1 MGGVGGHGLEGAND
15 HGFDPGILDGAR
27 RTGSRFIAKTFKP
40 VLGEAPTPLAY
51 RFWINRQTSRNNLA
65 LLAFGTGAVAE
76 LVGIECGVVSGV
88 FNLELSGIEV
98 PDWRPRHDKHY
109 HEA

>member
-65 LLAFGTGAVAE
+65 LLAFGT
-76 LVGIECGVVSGV
+76 SQ
-88 FNLELSGIEV
+88 
-98 PDWRPRHDKHY
+98 HY
-109 HEA
+109 PSPKGHSLRRAASRRQ

>member
-27 RTGSRFIAKTFKP
+27 RTGSRFITKTFKP

-65 LLAFGTGAVAE
+65 LLAFGT
-76 LVGIECGVVSGV
+76 SQ
-88 FNLELSGIEV
+88 
-98 PDWRPRHDKHY
+98 HY
-109 HEA
+109 PSPKGHSLRRAASRRQ